1 MAELAKTAEQILAS
15 VRFVDKLSIVS
26 FCGVRR
32 LELCV
37 LVAFTREIP
46 DATTSLKHKSAANRI
61 VLGVEGGHQLE
72 KRRKQREKGGGKKE
86 RERERTQDMLRA
98 DSLISF

>member
-26 FCGVRR
+26 FCGARR
-32 LELCV
+32 LEPCV

-46 DATTSLKHKSAANRI
+46 DATTSSKHKSAANRI
-61 VLGVEGGHQLE
+61 VLGIEGGHWLE
-72 KRRKQREKGGGKKE
+72 KREKRGEGE
-86 RERERTQDMLRA
+86 RERGHRMRRV